1 MAQYNPL
8 ENKPIH
14 TRMVAEDM
22 FSDKIVQVFSRETGK
37 YLGYVYLGEDPELLQ
52 EKLDAEPDAVPE
64 VLPIPKNQLKMF
76 DR

>member
-1 MAQYNPL
+1 MSKYNPL

-14 TRMVAEDM
+14 TRMVAEDL

-52 EKLDAEPDAVPE
+52 EQIDKQPDTVPE
-64 VLPIPKNQLKMF
+64 QTTISINQLNMF
-76 DR
+76 K